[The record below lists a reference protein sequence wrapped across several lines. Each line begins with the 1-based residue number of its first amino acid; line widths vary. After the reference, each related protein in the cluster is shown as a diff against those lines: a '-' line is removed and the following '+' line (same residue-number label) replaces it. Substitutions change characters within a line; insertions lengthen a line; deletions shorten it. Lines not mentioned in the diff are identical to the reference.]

1 MIGIYIHIPFCKKKC
16 PYCDFYSFS
25 ADENQKDSYLNAVL
39 FELKKWS
46 EKINEGVDSIYF
58 GGGTPSVFGAE
69 RLCRIISCIKEN
81 FSLEEPQIT
90 VECNPDT
97 ATREFFSLLT
107 KQGVNRIS
115 MGVQSSV
122 EKERKALGR
131 LSSLETVKTAVENA
145 KGAGIRDISLDLMLG
160 VPFQTMESLDE
171 SIDFLLSLDISHIS
185 AYMLKIEEGTPFYKN
200 QENLFLPDEDTVCD
214 MYLHTI
220 ERLEENGFLQY
231 EISNFCKE
239 GYESRHNL
247 KYWHC
252 EEYLG
257 IGPSAHSFL
266 FGRRFYYE
274 RDFKSFLEGK
284 DIIDDGEGGSEE
296 EYIMLA
302 LRLSEGLIFK
312 KYKERYNK
320 NLDEIIIK
328 VAKKLEKHGWVVCTD
343 KSISLT
349 KKGFLLSNSVIS
361 ELICYLGS

>member
-25 ADENQKDSYLNAVL
+25 ADENQKDSYLKAVL

-46 EKINEGVDSIYF
+46 EKINTSVDSIYF
-58 GGGTPSVFGAE
+58 GGGTPSVFGAR
-69 RLCRIISCIKEN
+69 RLCEIISFIKEN
-81 FSLEEPQIT
+81 FSLENPQIT

-97 ATREFFSLLT
+97 ATKEFFSLLA

-122 EKERKALGR
+122 PKERKTLGR
-131 LSSLETVKTAVENA
+131 VSSLETVKAAVENA
-145 KGAGIRDISLDLMLG
+145 KSAGINDISLDLMLG

-171 SIDFLLSLDISHIS
+171 SIDFLLSLSVTHIS

-200 QENLFLPDEDTVCD
+200 KESLILPDEDTVCD

-220 ERLEENGFLQY
+220 ERLEKNGFLQY
-231 EISNFCKE
+231 EISNFSKE

-274 RDFKSFLEGK
+274 RDFASFLEGK
-284 DIIDDGEGGSEE
+284 DVTDDGEGGSEE

-302 LRLSEGLIFK
+302 LRLSEGLVFK

-328 VAKKLEKHGWVVCTD
+328 VAKKLEGHGWVVCSD
-343 KSISLT
+343 ESISLT
-349 KKGFLLSNSVIS
+349 KKGFLLSNPVIR

>member
-25 ADENQKDSYLNAVL
+25 ADENQKDSYLKAVL

-46 EKINEGVDSIYF
+46 GKITEGVDSIYF

-69 RLCRIISCIKEN
+69 RLCEIIGCIKEN
-81 FSLEEPQIT
+81 FSLQKPQIT

-97 ATREFFSLLT
+97 ATKEFFSLLFEN
-107 KQGVNRIS
+107 GVNRIS

-122 EKERKALGR
+122 EKERKSLGR
-131 LSSLETVKTAVENA
+131 MSSPETVRTATENA
-145 KGAGIRDISLDLMLG
+145 KSAGINDISLDLMLG

-171 SIDFLLSLDISHIS
+171 SIDFLLSLDVKHIS
-185 AYMLKIEEGTPFYKN
+185 AYMLKIEEETPFYKMK
-200 QENLFLPDEDTVCD
+200 ESLPLPDEDTVCD
-214 MYLHTI
+214 MYLRTI
-220 ERLEENGFLQY
+220 EKLSQNGFLQY
-231 EISNFCKE
+231 EISNFCKKD
-239 GYESRHNL
+239 YESRHNL

-274 RDFKSFLEGK
+274 RDFDSFLKGK
-284 DIIDDGEGGSEE
+284 DIIDDGEGGSEQ

-302 LRLSEGLIFK
+302 LRLSEGLVFSKYEKRFNK
-312 KYKERYNK
+312 K
-320 NLDEIIIK
+320 LDETVIK
-328 VAKKLEKHGWVVCTD
+328 AAKKLERHGWVICTG

-349 KKGFLLSNSVIS
+349 ERGFLLSNSVIR
-361 ELICYLGS
+361 ELICFLGS